1 VIQHARTRS
10 VLLSTAL
17 ALVAIAPSANAGV
30 PECRNLR
37 LEDITSGGCE
47 LRASANCSASCDR
60 LGIYKKACATKLH
73 TVCRE
78 ECTVS
83 PELTCTD
90 TCTEGCTSQCDLG
103 LNITCI
109 HNCFG
114 ECAGDCEGRCA
125 AAEDP
130 AQCQATCEAT
140 CDGECDIQCRP
151 LVDGDC
157 YTHCIECCDGSCRAQ
172 ANMDCQTT
180 CQDEEFETCEHEF
193 ELECSGACDVDGAL
207 FCDGEYVLSGPDMV
221 NCLRALTL
229 SGAVEA
235 NVQAGGGI
243 SAGSLDAPSASAGCS
258 MRAERSLPRSGVAG
272 LGLLLGLAVA
282 GLRRRRVERRH
293 V

>member
-1 VIQHARTRS
+1 MLSVIQHAPIRT

-17 ALVAIAPSANAGV
+17 ALLTLAPNADAGV

-37 LEDITSGGCE
+37 LEDVASGGCE
-47 LRASANCSASCDR
+47 LRASADCNASCDR

-78 ECTVS
+78 ECTLS
-83 PELTCTD
+83 PDLTCTD
-90 TCTEGCTSQCDLG
+90 TCTESCSSQCDLG

-114 ECAGDCEGRCA
+114 ECAGNCEGSCA
-125 AAEDP
+125 GADDP

-151 LVDGDC
+151 VLDGDC
-157 YTHCIECCDGSCRAQ
+157 YTHCVECCGGSCRAQ
-172 ANMDCQTT
+172 ANMECQTT

-193 ELECSGACDVDGAL
+193 ELECSGSCDVDGAL
-207 FCDGEYVLSGPDMV
+207 FCDGEYVLSGPDLV
-221 NCLRALTL
+221 SCLRALTL
-229 SGAVEA
+229 SGALSA

-243 SAGSLDAPSASAGCS
+243 STGSLDSPSASAGCS
-258 MRAERSLPRSGVAG
+258 IRAERPVPRAVAG
-272 LGLLLGLAVA
+272 LGLLLGLALA
-282 GLRRRRVERRH
+282 GLRRRRIER
-293 V
+293 